1 MYKQT
6 TEQQS
11 HEFCSGQA
19 VWIERVRNSFTEEV
33 LSCHKVR
40 TEVNSDMHSSEEG
53 IRQVMEMR
61 KGTLNIGNY

>member
-1 MYKQT
+1 M
-6 TEQQS
+6 
-11 HEFCSGQA
+11 
-19 VWIERVRNSFTEEV
+19 WIERVRNSFTEEV